1 MLRGMKIALE
11 LTDEQEQQMWKSV
24 GVARWCYNYAI
35 TRARAKGHYL
45 KSLEDENLS
54 KTLSEGAIRK
64 ELTVLKSTTHPW
76 LKEVGS
82 NVIKQAVKDWD
93 DACKRFFKGLGKAPK
108 YKSKV
113 TSKPSFYVNYE
124 TLRRVNGGFRGEKLG
139 FVKTSQ
145 PLPKIPKGSY
155 YKNPRVSFDGKYWYL
170 SFTYEVPPISVELT
184 DLVIGVD
191 LGLKTLATL
200 STGEFVENIN
210 NSRRVKQ
217 LEKQLRREQRHLARQ
232 LQANTKGYLTTENGS
247 RKPIYERSLDL
258 CSNIQATKRKI
269 KLLYRKLSSIR
280 LNHIHQTTSYLV
292 KQLPKG
298 IVIEDL
304 NVKGMMKNKHLSKHI
319 QDSMFYEF
327 RRQLEYKCSR
337 YGILLVVAERFYPS
351 SKTCSYCGSIK
362 SDLKLKDRVYKCDS
376 CGLEKD
382 RDLNAAEN
390 LAYYFHKG

>member
-35 TRARAKGHYL
+35 TRAKEYYL
-45 KSLEDENLS
+45 NHLEDKSLP

-64 ELTVLKSTTHPW
+64 ELTVLKHTTHPW

-82 NVIKQAVKDWD
+82 NVIKQAVKDWN
-93 DACKRFFKGLGKAPK
+93 DARNRFFKGLGKAPK
-108 YKSKV
+108 YKSKA

-124 TLRRVNGGFRGEKLG
+124 RLHRVDGGFRGEKLG
-139 FVKTSQ
+139 FVKTRQS
-145 PLPKIPKGSY
+145 LPKIPKGSY
-155 YKNPRVSFDGKYWYL
+155 YKNPRISFDGKYWYL
-170 SFTYEVPPISVELT
+170 SFSYEVPTISVKLT

-210 NSRRVKQ
+210 KSRRVKQ
-217 LEKQLRREQRHLARQ
+217 LEKQLRQRHLARQ
-232 LQANTKGYLTTENGS
+232 LQANTKGYLTTANGG
-247 RKPIYERSLDL
+247 RKPIYKRSLDL

-269 KLLYRKLSSIR
+269 QLLYRKLASIR

-304 NVKGMMKNKHLSKHI
+304 NVQGLMKNKHLAKHI
-319 QDSMFYEF
+319 QNALFYEF
-327 RRQLEYKCSR
+327 RRQLEYKCLQC
-337 YGILLVVAERFYPS
+337 GIELVVAERFYPS
-351 SKTCSYCGSIK
+351 SKMCSYCGCIK

-390 LAYYFHKG
+390 LAYYFHRG

>member
-24 GVARWCYNYAI
+24 GVARWSYNYAI
-35 TRARAKGHYL
+35 TRAKEYYL
-45 KSLEDENLS
+45 NHLEDKSLP

-64 ELTVLKSTTHPW
+64 ELTVLKHTTHPW

-82 NVIKQAVKDWD
+82 NVIKQAVKDWN
-93 DACKRFFKGLGKAPK
+93 DARNRFFKGLGKAPK
-108 YKSKV
+108 YKSKA

-124 TLRRVNGGFRGEKLG
+124 RLHRVDGGFRGEKLG
-139 FVKTSQ
+139 FVKTRQS
-145 PLPKIPKGSY
+145 LPKIPKGSY
-155 YKNPRVSFDGKYWYL
+155 YKNPRISFDGKYWYL
-170 SFTYEVPPISVELT
+170 SFSYEVPTISVKLT

-210 NSRRVKQ
+210 KSRRVKQ

-232 LQANTKGYLTTENGS
+232 LQANTKGYLTTANGG
-247 RKPIYERSLDL
+247 RKPIYKRSLDL

-269 KLLYRKLSSIR
+269 QLLYRKLASIR

-304 NVKGMMKNKHLSKHI
+304 NVQGLMKNKHLAKHI
-319 QDSMFYEF
+319 QNALFYEF
-327 RRQLEYKCSR
+327 RRQLEYKCLQC
-337 YGILLVVAERFYPS
+337 GIELVVAERFYPS
-351 SKTCSYCGSIK
+351 SKMCSYCGCIK

-390 LAYYFHKG
+390 LAYYFHRG

>member
-35 TRARAKGHYL
+35 TRAKEYYL
-45 KSLEDENLS
+45 NHLEDKSLP

-64 ELTVLKSTTHPW
+64 ELTVLRHTTHPW

-82 NVIKQAVKDWD
+82 NVIKQAVKDWND
-93 DACKRFFKGLGKAPK
+93 VRNRFFKGLGKAPK
-108 YKSKV
+108 YKSKA

-124 TLRRVNGGFRGEKLG
+124 RLHRVDGGFRGEKLG
-139 FVKTSQ
+139 FVKTRQS
-145 PLPKIPKGSY
+145 LPKIPKGSY
-155 YKNPRVSFDGKYWYL
+155 YKNPRISFDGKYWYL
-170 SFTYEVPPISVELT
+170 SFSYEVPTISVKLT

-210 NSRRVKQ
+210 KSRRVKQ

-232 LQANTKGYLTTENGS
+232 LQANTKGYLTTANGG
-247 RKPIYERSLDL
+247 RKPIYKRSLDL

-269 KLLYRKLSSIR
+269 QLLYRKLASIR

-304 NVKGMMKNKHLSKHI
+304 NVQGLMKNKHLAKHI
-319 QDSMFYEF
+319 QNALFYEF
-327 RRQLEYKCSR
+327 RRQLEYKCLQC
-337 YGILLVVAERFYPS
+337 GIELVVAERFYPS
-351 SKTCSYCGSIK
+351 SKMCSYCGCIK

-390 LAYYFHKG
+390 LAYYFHRG